1 MLSLVIEM
9 EDLERL
15 QKIEQI
21 ISEIQDL
28 AIEGAVII
36 VEGEKDRD
44 ALGELGISG
53 QILLASYPPLLNFA
67 EDISRKTDLAII
79 LTDWDVQGKKLA
91 KKLSGYL
98 QASGMKPNNLIRN
111 KIKKLVQKEIKDVEG
126 LSGYVHNLRR
136 EVYTRH

>member
-1 MLSLVIEM
+1 M

-15 QKIEQI
+15 QKIEQV

-79 LTDWDVQGKKLA
+79 LTDWDSQGKKLA
-91 KKLSGYL
+91 KKLSRYL

-126 LSGYVHNLRR
+126 LSGYVHSLRR

>member
-1 MLSLVIEM
+1 M

>member
-1 MLSLVIEM
+1 M
-9 EDLERL
+9 EDTERL

-21 ISEIQDL
+21 ISEIRDL
-28 AIEGAVII
+28 ALEGAIII

-44 ALGELGISG
+44 ALSELGISG

-79 LTDWDVQGKKLA
+79 LTDWDSQGKKLA

-126 LSGYVHNLRR
+126 LSGYVHSLRC
-136 EVYTRH
+136 EVYTRPQLY